1 MGIRFIVLKKNMQ
14 NRQWGQNTGCRH
26 VSFLQT
32 RLLGGLS
39 MGFTDIHLLFFFIHF
54 FIKLLSNQYE

>member
-1 MGIRFIVLKKNMQ
+1 MGIRFIVLKKKYAEQ
-14 NRQWGQNTGCRH
+14 CGQDTGCKH

-39 MGFTDIHLLFFFIHF
+39 MGFTDIHLFFFIHF